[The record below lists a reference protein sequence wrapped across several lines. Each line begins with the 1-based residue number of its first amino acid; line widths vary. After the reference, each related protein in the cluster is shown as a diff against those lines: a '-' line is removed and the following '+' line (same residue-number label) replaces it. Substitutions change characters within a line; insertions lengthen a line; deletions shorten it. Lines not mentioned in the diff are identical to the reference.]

1 MKNKILTF
9 AENDKRVRAVH
20 LNGSRANPNVKPDKY
35 QDYDIVFIV
44 KDFNSFLEDR
54 SWMNYFGDIL
64 LQQIPDEMEFGNT
77 EREKAGFTFLTI
89 FEDGNRIDL
98 TLFPQE
104 KFATHYIKDSLT
116 IAWLDKDNYFTDTE
130 ESSDKDYHIQQP
142 TQKKFSEIS
151 NEFWWTITYVA
162 KGLKRG
168 EIIYA
173 KDILETVVRPV
184 FWRLIEWNIANDYAF
199 NISIGKS
206 GKFAKDF
213 LSQEL
218 YEDILKTFTDADIDN
233 NWKAFFLMAD
243 IFKTQQIE
251 FANKQNFQLNSI
263 EAENAINYIKKIK
276 EE

>member
-9 AENDKRVRAVH
+9 AENDKRVRAVL

-35 QDYDIVFIV
+35 QDYDIVYIV
-44 KDFNSFLEDR
+44 TDFNSFLEDR

-116 IAWLDKDNYFTDTE
+116 IARLDKDNYFTDTE

-233 NWKAFFLMAD
+233 NWKAIFLMAD